1 LRLAMAP
8 IDIGTVLRR
17 WIEVLAAAYFAWRE
31 ALRARQSLTVARENG
46 RFIVR
51 GSRPD
56 CGNGVRHD
64 DPNEPEETVAVL
76 TAGARIPAEVTRAAR
91 TGLIV
96 FELPADLVVVR
107 RIAVPVQAREF
118 LPGIVRNQIERLSPW
133 YADQVVYGFD
143 ADVDE
148 EDAATLDVRVLI
160 ALRTAIDKARD
171 ELAATGLRVDRIVA
185 RQLSSA
191 CPPPHGQGDRTWDG
205 PPSPSGGLGE
215 EGTFRKLKLAIE
227 GLWRRHLTRPTP
239 SSPTQAGEE
248 RERADLSP
256 HAGRGN
262 GRGRTQSPP
271 SGEARMAAKSIT
283 LWSRVAD
290 VSPEHLARTVRR
302 VSVGIAAAAAA
313 SLALS
318 LWAISSAASLGGE
331 SEEVEARVRTL
342 QRQIQGPAAQS
353 LASLSPSERAWYA
366 KETAPTAA
374 IVLEAL
380 SRALPDG
387 AYLTELRLEN
397 STLRII
403 GLAKD
408 APSLIASLEHSGHLT
423 DVHFFAPTTRGQKDT
438 LFRFNIE
445 AHVEPHFKIAED
457 VP

>member
-8 IDIGTVLRR
+8 IEIGTVLRR
-17 WIEVLAAAYFAWRE
+17 WIEVLTATYFAWRE
-31 ALRARQSLTVARENG
+31 ALRARQVLTVACENG

-51 GSRPD
+51 RSRPD
-56 CGNGVRHD
+56 PSPRQEQ
-64 DPNEPEETVAVL
+64 PNAQERLAVL
-76 TAGARIPAEVTRAAR
+76 TTGAPIPAAVTRAAA
-91 TGLIV
+91 TALIV

-160 ALRTAIDKARD
+160 ALRSVIDKARD
-171 ELAATGLRVDRIVA
+171 DLAATGLRVDRIVA
-185 RQLSSA
+185 RQPSSA
-191 CPPPHGQGDRTWDG
+191 RPPFHEQGHRT
-205 PPSPSGGLGE
+205 SGGLSAGSARLRAE
-215 EGTFRKLKLAIE
+215 AAFRRLKLAIE
-227 GLWRRHLTRPTP
+227 HLWSRLAR
-239 SSPTQAGEE
+239 
-248 RERADLSP
+248 
-256 HAGRGN
+256 
-262 GRGRTQSPP
+262 SPP
-271 SGEARMAAKSIT
+271 SPPAQPEAGREDLASQAGKGNGHGPGKARIAATSVT
-283 LWSRVAD
+283 LWSRLAD
-290 VSPEHLARTVRR
+290 VTPEHLARTVRR
-302 VSVGIAAAAAA
+302 VGAGVAGAVAA

-318 LWAISSAASLGGE
+318 LWAMSSAASLGGE
-331 SEEVEARVRTL
+331 SEEVEARVKTL
-342 QRQIQGPAAQS
+342 QRQIQGPAGQS
-353 LASLSPSERAWYA
+353 LASLNPSERAWYA

-403 GLAKD
+403 GFAKD
-408 APSLIASLEHSGHLT
+408 APSLIAPLEHSGHLT
-423 DVHFFAPTTRGQKDT
+423 NVHFFAPTTRGPNET

-445 AHVEPHFKIAED
+445 AQVEPHFKIAED
-457 VP
+457 DP